1 MKKRLAR
8 ERLKFR
14 RGPWQAHVTENM
26 EVGDFQGRGP
36 SSSFAGGRGVVVLEQ
51 RKTTEKWI

>member
-36 SSSFAGGRGVVVLEQ
+36 SSSFAGGGG
-51 RKTTEKWI
+51 WWS